1 MHFPTDDCPLLSLL
15 LLYYITD
22 RTQLPGGEDE
32 RRERLLEKI
41 AEAARSGIDF
51 VQLRERDLFARDL
64 DLLAR
69 KAMTRVRKFSHQT
82 RLLINSRIDIAL
94 AAGADG
100 VHLRSS
106 DVSAADVRKIWHA
119 ANGPGEP
126 LISVSCH
133 STVDVLACEEARAD
147 FAIFAPVFGKE
158 GPPQTPA
165 GLDMLR
171 VACGHRVPVLA
182 LGGVT
187 VENAHL
193 CTEAGAAGVAGIRL
207 FQKGDIK
214 EIIAKL
220 RG

>member
-1 MHFPTDDCPLLSLL
+1 L

-22 RTQLPGGEDE
+22 RAQLSGNEDE

-41 AEAARSGIDF
+41 AEAARAGVDL
-51 VQLRERDLFARDL
+51 VQLREKDLGARDL
-64 DLLAR
+64 ELMAR
-69 KAMTRVRKFSHQT
+69 EAVTRVRDFSRKT
-82 RLLINSRIDIAL
+82 RLLVNSRTDVAL

-100 VHLRSS
+100 VHLRSK
-106 DVSAADVRKIWHA
+106 DISAAEVRTIWRT

-133 STVDVLACEEARAD
+133 RPAEVLACEEGRAD
-147 FAIFAPVFGKE
+147 FVVFAPVFGKE

-165 GLDMLR
+165 GVDMLR
-171 VACGHRVPVLA
+171 TACGHRVPVLA

-187 VENAHL
+187 VENAQL

-207 FQKGDIK
+207 FQNGDIT
-214 EIIAKL
+214 EIVAKL

>member
-1 MHFPTDDCPLLSLL
+1 L

-22 RTQLPGGEDE
+22 RTQFPGGEDE

-41 AEAARSGIDF
+41 AEAARAGMDF
-51 VQLRERDLFARDL
+51 VQFREKDLCARDL
-64 DLLAR
+64 ELLAR
-69 KAMTRVRKFSHQT
+69 EAVTRVRNFSSTT
-82 RLLINSRIDIAL
+82 RLMINSRTDIAL
-94 AAGADG
+94 AVGADG

-126 LISVSCH
+126 LVSVSCH
-133 STVDVLACEEARAD
+133 SAADVLACEEARAD

-158 GPPQTPA
+158 GRPQKPA

-171 VACGHRVPVLA
+171 VACGHRVSVLA

-207 FQKGDIK
+207 FQKGDIE
-214 EIIAKL
+214 EIVTKL

>member
-1 MHFPTDDCPLLSLL
+1 M

-22 RTQLPGGEDE
+22 RTQLAADEDD

-41 AEAARSGIDF
+41 AEAAGAGIDF
-51 VQLRERDLFARDL
+51 VQLREKDLSARDL
-64 DLLAR
+64 EWLAR
-69 KAMTRVRKFSHQT
+69 EAVTRVREFSHQT
-82 RLLINSRIDIAL
+82 RLLINSRTDVAL

-106 DVSAADVRKIWHA
+106 DISASEVRKIWHA

-133 STVDVLACEEARAD
+133 SAVDVLACEEARAD

-171 VACGHRVPVLA
+171 VACGHRVRVLA

-187 VENAHL
+187 VENANL
-193 CTEAGAAGVAGIRL
+193 STEAGAAGVAGIRL

-214 EIIAKL
+214 EVIAKL